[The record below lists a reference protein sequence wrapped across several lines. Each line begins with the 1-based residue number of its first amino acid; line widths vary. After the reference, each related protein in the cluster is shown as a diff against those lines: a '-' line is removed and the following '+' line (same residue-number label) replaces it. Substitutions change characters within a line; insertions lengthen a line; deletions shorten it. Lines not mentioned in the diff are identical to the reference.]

1 MFYGTGLE
9 SLLQELA
16 ADSLVLAGVNTHA
29 CIRTAAIDAYQ
40 RDFQVT
46 IVRECVASKDL
57 AHHEITLD
65 YLDGGIVT
73 VMTLS
78 ELREQFNSENAV

>member
-1 MFYGTGLE
+1 MFYGTRLE
-9 SLLQELA
+9 SLLQELET
-16 ADSLVLAGVNTHA
+16 DSLILAGVNTHA

-57 AHHEITLD
+57 EHHEITLD
-65 YLDGGIVT
+65 YLDGGIAT
-73 VMTLS
+73 VMTLNK
-78 ELREQFNSENAV
+78 LMEQFNSENAV